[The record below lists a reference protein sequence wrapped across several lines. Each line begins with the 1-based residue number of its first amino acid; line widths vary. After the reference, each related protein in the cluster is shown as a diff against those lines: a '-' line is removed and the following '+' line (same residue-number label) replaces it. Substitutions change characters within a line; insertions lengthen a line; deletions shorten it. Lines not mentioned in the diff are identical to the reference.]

1 MAESDPTYYYIL
13 PAASEFTEE
22 LATRVNFMDECIWK
36 AFVFPEGEEEY
47 WDDIDH
53 LL

>member
-1 MAESDPTYYYIL
+1 MAESDPTYYFID
-13 PAASEFTEE
+13 PAASEFTEVDS
-22 LATRVNFMDECIWK
+22 TRINFVDTCLWK
-36 AFVFPEGEEEY
+36 AFVFPIGQEEY